1 MQEVDAL
8 VVGGGPAGMTAAL
21 YLLRSGV
28 NLGWAERM
36 APGGQVLLTEK
47 IENYPGFPESVHGF
61 ELVDK
66 FVAHLEGFEYTK
78 FSDEVQEIKLDPG
91 NHQVLAGD
99 AWVRAGALVLCTGA
113 KWRKLGV
120 PGEGRLTG
128 RGVSY
133 CAICDGN
140 FFRGQE
146 VACIGGGDTALEE
159 SLYLSRIVDKI
170 HLIHRRDKFRGAQVY
185 VDKVMANDKIELHL
199 DTVVEEF
206 FGESDLESLHLRNAK
221 TGETSDLPVSGA
233 FVFIGVEPESEFIP
247 DDVVK
252 DGQGFVVTDAEMRCS
267 VDGVFA
273 AGDIRSK
280 LCRQISTAVGD
291 GATAAHN
298 ANLYLEKLH
307 A

>member
-206 FGESDLESLHLRNAK
+206 VGESDLESLHLRNAK